1 MAKVTPKTED
11 QVRDEAKIILGFD
24 KQETKVQ
31 QGTGQITT
39 FNQLGFKGVINKP
52 DGWYLPDDLNAP
64 AIILETKSEA
74 ENISL
79 KKWANE
85 LFKNCN
91 IVLSKYKQVVGILY
105 NGIDVRIF
113 LNNSE
118 LPDAAPMLQ
127 NKTYYLSLFTKNVI
141 DKQRIYNL
149 TKKINDCLHIDF
161 GIKNLYHRMIFTA
174 CALVGKRYG
183 AILIKGMDFTLMKN
197 SILSTLSK
205 SLEDDRKQN
214 LKLDILIEVYA
225 EIKMNNTTNQEAI
238 DNFIEWVSEISDC
251 VNSDYWNGEDVM
263 GIFFNEFNR
272 YKKKSESGQVFTP
285 DHITSFMYRL
295 INVNKN
301 DRVLDAA
308 CGSGAFLVKAM
319 CNMIKESGGVKT
331 KKASDIKKTQ
341 LFGIEFDREI
351 FALACANMLIHKDG
365 KTNLEQLDSR
375 SQEACDWIKSK
386 QVTKV
391 LMNPPF
397 ESKYGCLTIVSNV
410 LKNVPEHTKCAF
422 ILPDKKL
429 EKDKKGPK
437 LLKHSTLEKIIKLPE
452 KVFSEGVTTSI
463 FIFEA
468 GVPQNGKEI
477 FACYIEDDGLETVKN
492 QGRQDIKDRW
502 QAIEDEWVEIIRKQS
517 GSDTIQWI
525 KPAEHLSYQMPE
537 KKFEIRDEDF
547 TKTMM
552 DYLMFKEDIDVKDF
566 GEKLL
571 ARVLYSSSV
580 KFQNDCISIMIKSE
594 KNTTLTKLQPVR
606 SQLKLS
612 KKDVEKW
619 KVYKIKDVFPEIVK
633 PTVYHTRE
641 VRENPNGIPYVVRS
655 KFNNGIKYNVERP
668 VGNVNP
674 AKVISF
680 GAENATFFYQKEE
693 WVSGRDMYYIDT
705 RSIDEYAC
713 LFITSC
719 LQPIAEKYSYNYGMF
734 PNLLKEE
741 IIKLPSDANGA
752 PDYVYMEKYM
762 RVVESGAYNVIRCL
776 TAVQ

>member
-11 QVRDEAKIILGFD
+11 QVRDEAKTILGFD
-24 KQETKVQ
+24 KQATKVQ

-105 NGIDVRIF
+105 NGIDVRVF

-397 ESKYGCLTIVSNV
+397 ESKYGCLTIVGNV

-517 GSDTIQWI
+517 GNDTIHWI

-552 DYLMFKEDIDVKDF
+552 DYLMFQEDIDVKDF

-606 SQLKLS
+606 SQLKLT
-612 KKDVEKW
+612 KRDVEKW

-762 RVVESGAYNVIRCL
+762 RVIESGAYNVIRCL